1 MGRDSDTFSRSTSH
15 EETTYSLVKKS
26 SDNYVFNDCLTVYCC
41 ATSKYFDTEKYFNF
55 YINEPHFAHFVYAEG
70 QLWCGLM
77 LREKEEPE
85 TLEKSTVTYIWR
97 LVEPD
102 AEKSDNYNY

>member
-1 MGRDSDTFSRSTSH
+1 M
-15 EETTYSLVKKS
+15 
-26 SDNYVFNDCLTVYCC
+26 
-41 ATSKYFDTEKYFNF
+41 
-55 YINEPHFAHFVYAEG
+55 
-70 QLWCGLM
+70 WCGLM

-102 AEKSDNYNY
+102 AEKSYNYNY